1 MLFDFT
7 MTAPDSNTPDTVIQ
21 GRRGSHDDGEGAE
34 SGHSATEYSNNTG
47 SDEWTNNPKQ
57 PSLANT
63 ISTNN
68 ANFTHILNKHGNTNS
83 EENNGQTNHFDM
95 QNNTYFKA
103 GYPDARAYYG
113 WLPAGFS
120 PMRLPALIYPHSFLG
135 FAPTVAWM
143 QNNDNATGRV
153 ENIEKIDRWEG
164 KDGAS
169 SISSDTSQG
178 SQDSMAI
185 TDNDKVQYDFE
196 TVRDKT
202 QSIHSDED
210 EGLVLD
216 EIETLKRRRQK
227 EIEKLQTQTI
237 KPQPERS
244 SVIQENVSVQAK
256 PSVVTHV
263 QDSIY
268 TNDEQEQIKSAK
280 RGRASTRQIEKTD
293 QYWDR
298 RKKNNVSAKKSRDAR
313 RQREALMNQRSSMM
327 ETENLRVRAEL
338 ATLREENTRLKRE
351 MNSLKK

>member
-1 MLFDFT
+1 
-7 MTAPDSNTPDTVIQ
+7 MTAPDSNTPHTVIQ
-21 GRRGSHDDGEGAE
+21 GRKGSYYESESAE
-34 SGHSATEYSNNTG
+34 SGYSATEYSNNTG
-47 SDEWTNNPKQ
+47 SDEWTNNSKQ

-83 EENNGQTNHFDM
+83 EENTGETSYFDM
-95 QNNTYFKA
+95 QKNPYFQA

-143 QNNDNATGRV
+143 KNNDNATGRV
-153 ENIEKIDRWEG
+153 ENIEKIDRWKG
-164 KDGAS
+164 KHGAS
-169 SISSDTSQG
+169 SISSETSQG
-178 SQDSMAI
+178 SQDSTAI
-185 TDNDKVQYDFE
+185 TDKDKVEYDFE
-196 TVRDKT
+196 TVREKT

-216 EIETLKRRRQK
+216 ERETLKRRRQK

-237 KPQPERS
+237 RPQPERS

-263 QDSIY
+263 QDSS

-313 RQREALMNQRSSMM
+313 RQREALINQRSAVL

-351 MNSLKK
+351 LNSLKK